1 LCATVLSTSIGM
13 KPLAVSNQM
22 QRLADLGIVASRRE
36 GNTIRYCLIPLPWR
50 FYATSQ
56 DPTPDFYPA
65 LSACLNQ
72 RAQKLEQ
79 IPSERKAEL
88 AGVSG

>member
-1 LCATVLSTSIGM
+1 VTDLSTSIGM
-13 KPLAVSNQM
+13 KPQAVSDQM

-36 GNTIRYCLIPLPWR
+36 GNTIRYRLIPLPWR
-50 FYATSQ
+50 FHAPSQ

-72 RAQKLEQ
+72 CAQKFEQ

>member
-1 LCATVLSTSIGM
+1 M

-88 AGVSG
+88 AGDSG

>member
-1 LCATVLSTSIGM
+1 MTVLSTSIAM
-13 KPLAVSNQM
+13 KPQAVSNQM

-36 GNTIRYCLIPLPWR
+36 GNTIRYRLIPLPWR

>member
-1 LCATVLSTSIGM
+1 VTVLSTSIAM
-13 KPLAVSNQM
+13 KPQAVSNQM

-36 GNTIRYCLIPLPWR
+36 GNTIRYRLIPLPWR

>member
-1 LCATVLSTSIGM
+1 VTDLSTSIGM
-13 KPLAVSNQM
+13 KPQAVSDQM

-36 GNTIRYCLIPLPWR
+36 GNTIRYRLIPLPWR
-50 FYATSQ
+50 FHATSQ

-72 RAQKLEQ
+72 CAQKFEQ
-79 IPSERKAEL
+79 IPSERKAKL